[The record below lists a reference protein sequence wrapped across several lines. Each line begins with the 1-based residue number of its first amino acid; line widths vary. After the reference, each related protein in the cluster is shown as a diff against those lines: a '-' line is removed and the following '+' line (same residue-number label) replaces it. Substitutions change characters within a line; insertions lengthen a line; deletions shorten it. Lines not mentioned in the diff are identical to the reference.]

1 MTIITHRNP
10 RKCPKSPITL
20 FDSPYLHPEPY
31 GVVLVM
37 GAWNFPL
44 HLTLAP
50 VLPAIAAGN
59 CVVMKP
65 SEIAPATAALLE
77 ELIPVYLDRSCVVVV
92 NGGVPETTEL
102 LKEKFDYIFYTG
114 STPVGKIIG

>member
-1 MTIITHRNP
+1 M
-10 RKCPKSPITL
+10 

-31 GVVLVM
+31 GVVLVL

-77 ELIPVYLDRSCVVVV
+77 ELVPAYLDKNCVLVV

>member
-1 MTIITHRNP
+1 MITPLCLYP

-20 FDSPYLHPEPY
+20 FDSPSLHPEPY
-31 GVVLVM
+31 GVVLVL

-65 SEIAPATAALLE
+65 SEISPATAALLE
-77 ELIPVYLDRSCVVVV
+77 ELIPVYLDRKCVLVV

>member
-1 MTIITHRNP
+1 M
-10 RKCPKSPITL
+10 
-20 FDSPYLHPEPY
+20 FDSPYIHPEPY
-31 GVVLVM
+31 GVVLVL

-59 CVVMKP
+59 AVIMKP
-65 SEIAPATAALLE
+65 SEISPATAALLE
-77 ELIPVYLDRSCVVVV
+77 ELVPRYLDTNCVKVVT
-92 NGGVPETTEL
+92 GGVSETTEL

-114 STPVGKIIG
+114 STAVGKIIG

>member
-1 MTIITHRNP
+1 MTIITPRNP

-20 FDSPYLHPEPY
+20 FDSPYIHPEPY

-77 ELIPVYLDRSCVVVV
+77 DLIPVYLDRSCVVVV
-92 NGGVPETTEL
+92 NGGVQETTEL